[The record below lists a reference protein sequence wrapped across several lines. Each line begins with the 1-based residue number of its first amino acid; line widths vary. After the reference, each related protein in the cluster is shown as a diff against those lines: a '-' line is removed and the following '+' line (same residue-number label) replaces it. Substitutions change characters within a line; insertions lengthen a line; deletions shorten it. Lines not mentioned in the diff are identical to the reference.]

1 MQPNSFTQSLYC
13 LTMKTIGDKIRYFRN
28 LKNWN
33 QEETAHR
40 LNISLPAY
48 SKIERNITDVSFSRL
63 NQIAKMYGI
72 TVIELLSIS
81 SKPMEQTDLQK
92 LLIEKEKEINKLQKR
107 IIELLEKKNKSK

>member
-1 MQPNSFTQSLYC
+1 
-13 LTMKTIGDKIRYFRN
+13 MKTLGDKIRYFRN

-33 QEETAHR
+33 QEEIAHR

-63 NQIAKMYGI
+63 NQISKVLGI
-72 TVIELLSIS
+72 TVIELLSAS
-81 SKPMEQTDLQK
+81 LKSLEQTDLQK
-92 LLIEKEKEINKLQKR
+92 LLTEKEKEINRLQKR

>member
-1 MQPNSFTQSLYC
+1 
-13 LTMKTIGDKIRYFRN
+13 MKTLGDKIRYFRN

-33 QEETAHR
+33 QEEIAHR

-63 NQIAKMYGI
+63 NQISKVLGI
-72 TVIELLSIS
+72 TVVELLSTS
-81 SKPMEQTDLQK
+81 LKSMEQTDLQK
-92 LLIEKEKEINKLQKR
+92 LLTEKEKEINRLQKR

>member
-1 MQPNSFTQSLYC
+1 
-13 LTMKTIGDKIRYFRN
+13 MKTIGDKIRYFRN

-63 NQIAKMYGI
+63 NQIAKVYGI
-72 TVIELLSIS
+72 TVIELLSVS
-81 SKPMEQTDLQK
+81 SKPLEQSDLQK
-92 LLIEKEKEINKLQKR
+92 LLIEKEKEINKLQKK
-107 IIELLEKKNKSK
+107 IIELLEKKNKTI